1 MKDIIMKKNKFISLV
16 VWVAFCIM
24 ACQSVIGAEKTVML
38 NVPGC
43 L

>member
-1 MKDIIMKKNKFISLV
+1 MKKNKLLSLV
-16 VWVAFCIM
+16 LLVALCIM

-38 NVPGC
+38 TVPGC